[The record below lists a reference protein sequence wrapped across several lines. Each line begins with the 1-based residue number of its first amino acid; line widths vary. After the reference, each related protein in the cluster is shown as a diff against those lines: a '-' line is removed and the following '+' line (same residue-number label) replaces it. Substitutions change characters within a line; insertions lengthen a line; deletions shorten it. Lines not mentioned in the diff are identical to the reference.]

1 MPTGRI
7 SKRSVDAFSCELG
20 KDRSFLWDT
29 GLSGF
34 GVCAYP
40 GGKKTYVAQFRKDGR
55 SRRVVVGDH
64 GRLTPDQARSLALVM
79 LGDVEQGADPVEQ
92 RRAGRAVP
100 TLQSVA
106 DDYLRLHVALK
117 RKGRTEA
124 EYRRIFAICISPT
137 LGSKRVTDVSRA
149 EVAKLHADLSGTP
162 HQANRALALI
172 SAIWNWAARRGEVHR
187 DQNPTSN
194 IEKYREA
201 KRDRFLTSAE
211 FARLGDVLREAE
223 TIGLQWTVDETK
235 PTAKHAAKDMNR
247 RTVIDPHAAA
257 AIRLL
262 ILTGARLKEI
272 LNAHWSEVDLERGI
286 LFLRDSKT
294 GKKPVYLSAA
304 AQAVLAAVPRVDGNP
319 YIIPGKNPAAPR
331 ADLNNPWSSV
341 KRAAGLD
348 GVRIHDLRHSF
359 ASIGAGA
366 ALGLPVIGKLLGH
379 SQSAT
384 TQRYAHLDVDPLRRA
399 VDTIGSTISAAMT
412 RNIGANVTP
421 IKGKRHA

>member
-20 KDRSFLWDT
+20 KERSFLWDT

-34 GVCAYP
+34 GVCAHP

-55 SRRVVVGDH
+55 SRRVAVGDH

-79 LGDVEQGADPVEQ
+79 LSEVEQGADPVEQ

-106 DDYLRLHVALK
+106 DDYFRLHVAPK
-117 RKGRTEA
+117 RKERTEA
-124 EYRRIFAICISPT
+124 EYRRIFATCISPT
-137 LGSKRVTDVSRA
+137 LGSKRVTDVSHA
-149 EVAKLHADLSGTP
+149 EVAKVHGDLCGTP
-162 HQANRALALI
+162 HQANRVLALL
-172 SAIWNWAARRGEVHR
+172 SAIWNWAARRGEVQR
-187 DQNPTSN
+187 EQNPTSN
-194 IEKYREA
+194 IEKYREG

-211 FARLGDVLREAE
+211 FARLGDALREAE
-223 TIGLQWTVDETK
+223 TVGLPWTIDETK

-247 RTVIDPHAAA
+247 RTIIDPHAAA

-262 ILTGARLKEI
+262 ILTGARLREI

-304 AQAVLAAVPRVDGNP
+304 AQAVLAAIPRVDGNP

-341 KRAAGLD
+341 RRAAGLD
-348 GVRIHDLRHSF
+348 GVRVHDLRHSF

-399 VDTIGSTISAAMT
+399 VDTIGATISAAMG
-412 RNIGANVTP
+412 RDNEAQVIPMEA
-421 IKGKRHA
+421 KRHA

>member
-1 MPTGRI
+1 MATGRI

-20 KDRSFLWDT
+20 KDRTFLWDT
-29 GLSGF
+29 ALSGF

-40 GGKKTYVAQFRKDGR
+40 SGKKTYVAQYRKNGR
-55 SRRVVVGDH
+55 SPRVTVGDH
-64 GRLTPDQARSLALVM
+64 GRLTPDQARSIALVM
-79 LGDVEQGADPVEQ
+79 LSGVEQGIDPVEQ

-124 EYRRIFAICISPT
+124 EYRRILAICISPA
-137 LGSKRVTDVSRA
+137 LGTKRITDVSRS
-149 EVAKLHADLSGTP
+149 EVAKLHADLSETP

-172 SAIWNWAARRGEVHR
+172 SAIWNWAARRGEVQR
-187 DQNPTSN
+187 DQNPATN

-201 KRDRFLTSAE
+201 ARDRFLTSAE
-211 FARLGDVLREAE
+211 FARLGDALREAE
-223 TIGLQWTVDETK
+223 TIGLPWTVDDTK
-235 PTAKHAAKDMNR
+235 PTSKHAAKEMNR
-247 RTVIDPHAAA
+247 RTIIDPHAAA

-262 ILTGARLKEI
+262 ILTGARLQEVLK
-272 LNAHWSEVDLERGI
+272 AQWSEVDLERGI
-286 LFLRDSKT
+286 IFLSDAKT

-304 AQAVLAAVPRVDGNP
+304 AQAVIATVPRIDGNP
-319 YIIPGKNPAAPR
+319 YIIAGKNPAAPR
-331 ADLNNPWSSV
+331 ADLTNPWSSV
-341 KRAAGLD
+341 RRAAGLD
-348 GVRIHDLRHSF
+348 GVRVHDLRHSF

-379 SQSAT
+379 SQSVT

-399 VDTIGSTISAAMT
+399 VDTIGSTISAAMN
-412 RNIGANVTP
+412 RNDGADVTP
-421 IKGKRHA
+421 INGNKHA